1 MTPCSAEQV
10 LEVVAEPTAPRL
22 DYVALLGGIPSEI
35 TQVDKLAQRKEAERL
50 KVEQE
55 QAQEQ
60 VGPCFVALHLFW
72 AWGRKQQLSKWILL
86 LRPQVCGGHR
96 SGSTRAPPERSTT
109 SACSISCGSMSH
121 WGMVLAAR
129 TWARGGLLVGT
140 VATAAA
146 DLC

>member
-1 MTPCSAEQV
+1 M
-10 LEVVAEPTAPRL
+10 VAEPTAPRL

-60 VGPCFVALHLFW
+60 VGPFRVSLHLIW
-72 AWGRKQQLSKWILL
+72 AWGRQQQFSKWILL

-96 SGSTRAPPERSTT
+96 RGNKTKAPPEHPPHSH
-109 SACSISCGSMSH
+109 AQSC
-121 WGMVLAAR
+121 
-129 TWARGGLLVGT
+129 
-140 VATAAA
+140 AAA
-146 DLC
+146 